1 MKNFNEDNIRF
12 INQLDKLLKQKEEDY
27 GSFDRTSWV
36 MTQLL
41 ENVLTAHNGVK
52 VKVSIKIFGIFMI
65 MLKLWRILSSKR
77 YLKDNFDDIAGYDE
91 LLRKLVIQEEKTNG
105 K

>member
-1 MKNFNEDNIRF
+1 
-12 INQLDKLLKQKEEDY
+12 
-27 GSFDRTSWV
+27 
-36 MTQLL
+36 
-41 ENVLTAHNGVK
+41 
-52 VKVSIKIFGIFMI
+52 MI

>member
-41 ENVLTAHNGVK
+41 ENVLTAHNGVQG
-52 VKVSIKIFGIFMI
+52 KVSIKIFGIFMI

>member
-1 MKNFNEDNIRF
+1 
-12 INQLDKLLKQKEEDY
+12 
-27 GSFDRTSWV
+27 

>member
-1 MKNFNEDNIRF
+1 MDNIRF
-12 INQLDKLLKQKEEDY
+12 INDLDKLLQQKESDY
-27 GSFDRTSWV
+27 GSFDTTSW
-36 MTQLL
+36 LL
-41 ENVLTAHNGVK
+41 TGILERLLSAHNGVQIK
-52 VKVSIKIFGIFMI
+52 VPIKIFGIFMI